1 MSGAAPSKELIE
13 RTVQRG
19 IAIENGRQ
27 AEMMLA
33 SGSEL
38 TQGEVVS
45 YTAQGVVGRVMLNRE
60 MPQGVTAAQMAA
72 QLAANA
78 KFSEAVPQSA
88 EKALAQIRSG
98 NLIKKAA
105 EPAKTQNKPEREVN
119 PPVKGSEITL

>member
-13 RTVQRG
+13 CTVQRG

-27 AEMMLA
+27 AEKMLA
-33 SGSEL
+33 SGKEL
-38 TQGEVVS
+38 THGEVVS
-45 YTAQGVVGRVMLNRE
+45 CTAQGVVGRVMLNRE
-60 MPQGVTAAQMAA
+60 MPQGVTAAQMAE

-78 KFSEAVPQSA
+78 KFSDAVPQSA

-105 EPAKTQNKPEREVN
+105 EPAKVQNKPEREVKS
-119 PPVKGSEITL
+119 PVMGSEISL